1 MSHAA
6 PKLLGERHTV
16 IWRIMIHRNSCF
28 RCLLHK
34 TNMITLILL
43 CTSSLIKNTAVVN
56 ASSLNL
62 HRFSKPESST
72 QLQKRCHSFA
82 MEIPLSCDFDPL
94 NNGLTGLAVGD
105 ARFRGRISKT
115 GLFQSRDMI

>member
-6 PKLLGERHTV
+6 PKLLGECHTV
-16 IWRIMIHRNSCF
+16 KWRIVIHRNSCF
-28 RCLLHK
+28 RSLLHK
-34 TNMITLILL
+34 TNMITLNLL

-62 HRFSKPESST
+62 HRSSMPETST
-72 QLQKRCHSFA
+72 RLHKRCHSFV

-94 NNGLTGLAVGD
+94 NNGLTGLAVGN
-105 ARFRGRISKT
+105 ARFRGRVSKT
-115 GLFQSRDMI
+115 DLFQPRDMI